1 MAVLSGKTALVTGA
15 GKGIGREIALRLA
28 RDGAFVFVHY
38 GKSREGAEAVLAEI
52 QAGGGKGFTVGAD
65 LAKPGAVDALFAAI
79 DRELARTGGTGIDIL
94 VNNAGIGMPRNMVE
108 ITPAEFDEVFTVNTK
123 ASLFAACWATRRM
136 GAGGRIINISSMVG
150 NKAYGGFAIAYGASK
165 AAIDYMTIAMAVH
178 LGPRGI
184 TVNTIAPGATDTDF
198 IGAAME
204 NEQMVA
210 QLKAETALR
219 AIGDPRDIASAVAMI
234 ASPDSKWITGE
245 RIRASGGTLL

>member
-1 MAVLSGKTALVTGA
+1 MGEMAVLSGKTALVTGA

-28 RDGAFVFVHY
+28 RDGAFVIVHY
-38 GKSREGAEAVLAEI
+38 GKSHAGAEAVLSEI
-52 QAGGGKGFTVGAD
+52 QAGGGKGFVVGAD
-65 LAKPGAVDALFAAI
+65 LAKPGAVEALFAAT
-79 DRELARTGGTGIDIL
+79 DAAGLNRIDIL
-94 VNNAGIGMPRNMVE
+94 VNNAGIGMPRNMDD

-123 ASLFAACWATRRM
+123 ASLFVTQQAAKRM

-165 AAIDYMTIAMAVH
+165 AAIDYMSVAMAVH

-184 TVNTIAPGATDTDF
+184 TVNSIVPGATDTDF
-198 IGAAME
+198 IGDAMK
-204 NEQMVA
+204 NEPMVA

-234 ASPDSKWITGE
+234 ASPDSKWVTGE
-245 RIRASGGTLL
+245 CIRASGGTLL

>member
-52 QAGGGKGFTVGAD
+52 QAEGGKGFVAGAD
-65 LAKPGAVDALFAAI
+65 LAKAGSVEALFAAI
-79 DRELARTGGTGIDIL
+79 DGELARAGLHGIDIL
-94 VNNAGIGMPRNMVE
+94 VNNAGIGMPRNMDD
-108 ITPAEFDEVFTVNTK
+108 ITPAEFDAVFTVNTK
-123 ASLFAACWATRRM
+123 ASLFVAQQAARRM

-165 AAIDYMTIAMAVH
+165 AAIDYMTTAMAVH

-198 IGAAME
+198 IGDAMK

-210 QLKAETALR
+210 HLKAETALR
-219 AIGDPRDIASAVAMI
+219 EIGDPRDIAKAVAMI

>member
-1 MAVLSGKTALVTGA
+1 MRLLNKVAIVTGA
-15 GKGIGREIALRLA
+15 AAGIGRATAE
-28 RDGAFVFVHY
+28 AFI
-38 GKSREGAEAVLAEI
+38 REGATVLLADRDGPGAESVASALGPEAVAC
-52 QAGGGKGFTVGAD
+52 ATDVSRADDVKAMVGRCLEAFGR
-65 LAKPGAVDALFAAI
+65 L
-79 DRELARTGGTGIDIL
+79 DIL
-94 VNNAGIGMPRNMVE
+94 VNNAGIGMPRNLDE
-108 ITPAEFDEVFTVNTK
+108 ITPEEFDQVFTVNTK
-123 ASLFAACWATRRM
+123 ASLFIAQQAARRM

-165 AAIDYMTIAMAVH
+165 AAIDYMTTAMAVH

-184 TVNTIAPGATDTDF
+184 TVNTIAPGATNTDF

-219 AIGDPRDIASAVAMI
+219 DIGDPRDIAKAVAMI